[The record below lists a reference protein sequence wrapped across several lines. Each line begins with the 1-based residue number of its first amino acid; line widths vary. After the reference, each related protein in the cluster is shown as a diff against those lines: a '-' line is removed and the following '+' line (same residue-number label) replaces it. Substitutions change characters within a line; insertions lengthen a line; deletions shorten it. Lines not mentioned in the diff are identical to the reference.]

1 MKHLFTSLFAVS
13 LIAISICCFFVN
25 SSIDSPSSFF
35 RLEALTE
42 DTDQEPGG
50 DGGSLPSGWI
60 RGYSWTKVYYNASFQ
75 AYPTPISFGE
85 FIYTAY
91 CCVESNQHTACEVAA
106 EYPVCRKLTIHT

>member
-1 MKHLFTSLFAVS
+1 MKRFYITILVAIV
-13 LIAISICCFFVN
+13 IASTVFCFVKN
-25 SSIDSPSSFF
+25 TPLASSAFLT
-35 RLEALTE
+35 LEALTE

-75 AYPTPISFGE
+75 AYITPISFGE

-106 EYPVCRKLTIHT
+106 EYPVCRNLTIHT